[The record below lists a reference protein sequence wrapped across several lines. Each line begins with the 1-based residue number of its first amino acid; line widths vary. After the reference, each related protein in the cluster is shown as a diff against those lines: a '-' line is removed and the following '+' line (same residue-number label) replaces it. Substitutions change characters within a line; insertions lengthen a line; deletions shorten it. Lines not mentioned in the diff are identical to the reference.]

1 MDIRKFGFTK
11 KELTDLSV
19 STLALAFI
27 FFYPGYEL
35 ITEFSASMI
44 SQYFFYLVIIIF
56 VFIPHE
62 MAHKFLAMHYKCV
75 AQYQMWKTGLKIALF
90 LAIITNGNFI
100 IAAPGAVMIYT
111 TYYDLWGKEHVRIGR
126 KENAYI
132 SMAGPLVNL
141 FIAITMLSFFI
152 GKFTLAG
159 LDVASGIALV
169 CTYLAFFNLLPIPP
183 LDGSKIF
190 VWRRDVWAFLIA
202 ITFVLLQII

>member
-1 MDIRKFGFTK
+1 MRKFGFTR
-11 KELTDLSV
+11 KEVKDLII

-27 FFYPGYEL
+27 FFYPGYQI
-35 ITEFSASMI
+35 ITEFNVNMI
-44 SQYFFYLVIIIF
+44 SKFFFYLIIIIF

-62 MAHKFLAMHYKCV
+62 MAHKFLAMKYRCI
-75 AQYQMWKTGLKIALF
+75 AQYQMWKTGLKIAMF

-111 TYYDLWGKEHVRIGR
+111 TYYDLWGREKSRIGP

-141 FIAITMLSFFI
+141 LIAILMLSFFI

-159 LDVASGIALV
+159 LDIGSGIALV

-190 VWRRDVWAFLIA
+190 AWRIDVWAFLIA
-202 ITFVLLQII
+202 IAFVLLQII